1 MSKLNLDFIFA
12 IQKIKKIV
20 SVQLEL
26 TLRLARTLSLVRFQR
41 EVTFIAEVP
50 QWRPLFMV
58 SKTIEAQRVEAQN
71 AETHAVSGL

>member
-1 MSKLNLDFIFA
+1 MNDSTNKIGLKLISWA
-12 IQKIKKIV
+12 
-20 SVQLEL
+20 
-26 TLRLARTLSLVRFQR
+26 AGGLSLVRFQR

-58 SKTIEAQRVEAQN
+58 SKTIEAQRIEAQN